1 MKLSFQDRKFMRSNE
16 PHRGRADIEIL
27 MNQTVSQ
34 TDDTTPIHRWG
45 PIAHVSRQGVGSL
58 TDDLK
63 IPQNSINR
71 PRISPKG
78 FKIKALKIH
87 AYLSDGRKHILHEQ
101 QPFTP

>member
-1 MKLSFQDRKFMRSNE
+1 
-16 PHRGRADIEIL
+16 

-34 TDDTTPIHRWG
+34 TDDTTPIHQGG
-45 PIAHVSRQGVGSL
+45 PIAHFRQQGVGSF

-63 IPQNSINR
+63 IPQNSINC

-87 AYLSDGRKHILHEQ
+87 AYLLDVRKHILHEQ